1 MVAEKVKTD
10 QNWQLWTT
18 LGVIITVMLGYVS
31 WSNSQMMQHI
41 DLRLQPLVQAVEE
54 NTESRK
60 KGGRY
65 TDIDADRDLA
75 RIRNEIAT
83 CKNGRKAEDSRLHT
97 RIDQLFQK
105 MFEFHSAHA
114 HDILMNNSPKP

>member
-1 MVAEKVKTD
+1 MVAEKIRTD
-10 QNWQLWTT
+10 PNWQLWTT

-31 WSNSQMMQHI
+31 WSNSQMMSHI

-54 NTESRK
+54 NTDSRK

-65 TDIDADRDLA
+65 TDSMAARDFA
-75 RIRNEIAT
+75 QVRQEISA
-83 CKNGRKAEDSRLHT
+83 CKNGRKAEDSRLHI

-114 HDILMNNSPKP
+114 HDILMNNRPEP